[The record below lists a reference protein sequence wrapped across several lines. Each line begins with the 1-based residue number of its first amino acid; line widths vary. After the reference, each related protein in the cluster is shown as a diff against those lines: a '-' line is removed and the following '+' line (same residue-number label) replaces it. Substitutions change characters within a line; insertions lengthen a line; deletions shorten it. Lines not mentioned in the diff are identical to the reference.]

1 MRSRKRRTRRR
12 KCCKCKVCKCK
23 ICKCKKK
30 SRRRRTT
37 RRKTRRRRGRRRKTR
52 RRKSRR
58 RRRRRTRRR
67 GGSREYVPNMMKL
80 NNHANYK
87 HPMSTNQIVKQ
98 YGGGNSWLD
107 SGLGDLQKGYFDA
120 QNFLMNKYNTLIGS
134 EKAESADPMKPSKK
148 MNSGTYT
155 HKIPD
160 IAAHYKSSGSVAAQH
175 TI

>member
-1 MRSRKRRTRRR
+1 MWNTKGKRY
-12 KCCKCKVCKCK
+12 VA
-23 ICKCKKK
+23 
-30 SRRRRTT
+30 
-37 RRKTRRRRGRRRKTR
+37 KTRKQHMKGVRLGHTHKKPKKRNKTK
-52 RRKSRR
+52 RRKSRKR

-107 SGLGDLQKGYFDA
+107 NGLGDLQKGYFDA

-148 MNSGTYT
+148 MNTGTYT